1 MMPAFGGFLSD
12 PKNWIALSAFVL
24 SVINFS
30 YSFVNNR
37 RQNRRW
43 HELNRP
49 RLRLVNPRLEDWAEL
64 DRKELTNGLI
74 DYDLLAYNIESS
86 TERVRA
92 HGHLVVH
99 DTETGQR
106 HYGHA
111 PVFTVPEA
119 EAEARRL
126 GLTPPFMVVQFI
138 KFVFPIRNAGKTD
151 AHDVTMRIEALD
163 AQNQPVELDT
173 YGPDGSLGPDEEVFL
188 TAPFGIPLEASA
200 PNEATFVITFTYR
213 DEEGNSFKERIT
225 RRWTRAE
232 NYWHATQSK
241 RIVQHAGVSAASR
254 PRAAR
259 T

>member
-1 MMPAFGGFLSD
+1 MNPSLVGFLSD

-24 SVINFS
+24 SVINFT
-30 YSFVNNR
+30 YSFLNNR

-49 RLRLVNPRLEDWAEL
+49 RLRLVKPRLEDWAEL

-92 HGHLVVH
+92 HGQLVIH
-99 DTETGQR
+99 DPTTGER

-126 GLTPPFMVVQFI
+126 GLTPPFYVVQFI
-138 KFVFPIRNAGKTD
+138 KFVFPIRNSGKTD
-151 AHDVTMRIEALD
+151 AREVTIRIETLD
-163 AQNQPVELDT
+163 AENRVVELDS
-173 YGPDGSLGPDEEVFL
+173 YGGDVSLSPDEEVFL
-188 TAPFGIPLEASA
+188 TAPFGIPLETKA
-200 PNEATFVITFTYR
+200 PDEVTFIISMTYR
-213 DEEGNSFKERIT
+213 DEEGASFNERIT
-225 RRWTRAE
+225 RRWTKAE
-232 NYWHATQSK
+232 NYWHAAKSK
-241 RIVQHAGVSAASR
+241 RNEQPFGGHPAKRNV
-254 PRAAR
+254 
-259 T
+259 